1 MFLRVLLLAL
11 LLGLFPR
18 AGHAEEFEVL
28 RTGGLSECIASL
40 QLGAPAVLFDGEPA
54 PVVYDHSRRPPSTTM
69 RPALKQELVE
79 LLARDTPDLDLCR
92 EHLANGVAHQ
102 HVRWS
107 LGFGAIGGL
116 ASTSFLSGYTAGQAG
131 GLNAI
136 WGGLSPLIVRHW
148 EWQGVLRALRRHRDE
163 GLPLLEVLMPEI
175 NRAKARG
182 AGFALAAS
190 LVSAVPSTVPGLI
203 WGGIYRNISLG
214 VLGGHAAVA
223 LMHGVAVVAFL
234 DTARRQEA
242 NPQHLAWLPQV
253 VPFAVTDPD
262 GAWVFGLSGRF

>member
-1 MFLRVLLLAL
+1 MVAHLFALVL

-18 AGHAEEFEVL
+18 LGAAAEGDVR
-28 RTGGLSECIASL
+28 RTGGVRECIASL
-40 QLGAPAVLFDGEPA
+40 QYGGPADRWGDEVV
-54 PVVYDHSRRPPSTTM
+54 PVVYDHSRRPPPTTM
-69 RPALKQELVE
+69 RPALKQEFAE
-79 LLARDTPDLDLCR
+79 LFALDSPDIDLCR
-92 EHLANGVAHQ
+92 EHLANAVAHQ
-102 HVRWS
+102 HIRWS
-107 LGFGAIGGL
+107 LGFGALGGL
-116 ASTSFLSGYTAGQAG
+116 AGTSFVTGYTVGQAG

-148 EWQGVLRALRRHRDE
+148 EWLGVLRALRRHRDE
-163 GLPLLEVLMPEI
+163 GSPLLEVLMPEI

-203 WGGIYRNISLG
+203 WGGIPRNISLG

-234 DTARRQEA
+234 DAARRQEA
-242 NPQHLAWLPQV
+242 NPQHLARLPQV